1 MISPL
6 RQEVWEDQVWDSW
19 IPGRGE
25 DDWIWGRLVL
35 VDTAVCP
42 NELESGKHVSNLVLT
57 PQC

>member
-35 VDTAVCP
+35 LDTAVCP
-42 NELESGKHVSNLVLT
+42 NELESGTHA
-57 PQC
+57 